1 VEKVL
6 FKPLGANDNIIH
18 VIFVNLC
25 VIYEGINVIP
35 YEDARL
41 PINR

>member
-6 FKPLGANDNIIH
+6 FKPLGANDNIIL